1 MSYKLFFIIKNY
13 KIKKDKKLYAWDR
26 KIKKNT
32 KNSLKKRK
40 KCLYFFNIIK
50 IIIEIWKKKII
61 IKVYNYKHM
70 IYVMRLDGKK
80 YWVNPHMIESME
92 STPDLTL
99 TMLSGRKIIVKN
111 SPEDLIEKIIKYR
124 RDIGI
129 ERQEVL

>member
-1 MSYKLFFIIKNY
+1 MKFLKNIQ
-13 KIKKDKKLYAWDR
+13 KNIKKKAEILYIA
-26 KIKKNT
+26 
-32 KNSLKKRK
+32 
-40 KCLYFFNIIK
+40 K
-50 IIIEIWKKKII
+50 IIIEICKKKII
-61 IKVYNYKHM
+61 IIVIIKHM
-70 IYVMRLDGKK
+70 IDVMRLDGKK

-92 STPDLTL
+92 TTPDLTL